1 MALINPDTLDLD
13 EHVIQTN
20 KVQKTHKGGRT
31 MSWSIL
37 VAVGNHNGYVGAGI
51 GKARA
56 IPDAIRKGVEA
67 AKKAI
72 VHVPMVGTTIPH
84 DVLVRRGAAE
94 VMLKPASPGTGLV
107 AGGSVRALLELA
119 GVKDVLGKSLGS
131 SNKVNTAWATL
142 EALKKLKRASD
153 VARLR
158 GKDISELVSKSVA
171 AATLEAESEDA
182 AHGIAAVVPIDV
194 VAPPATP
201 VVETAVSDP
210 VIEAS
215 VAAAPPRRSSGKK
228 ADAPADAFVPEA
240 PVVSV
245 LSETVAPSPAA
256 TASVSSEAV
265 PDVAVQTPVET
276 VAAAPDVLSGA
287 VEEVSDAGA

>member
-37 VAVGNHNGYVGAGI
+37 VAVGDHNGYVGAGI

-67 AKKAI
+67 AKKNM
-72 VHVPMVGTTIPH
+72 VHVPMVGSTIPH
-84 DVLVRRGAAE
+84 DVLHRMNAAE
-94 VMLKPASPGTGLV
+94 ILLKPASPGTGLV

-119 GVKDVLGKSLGS
+119 GVKDVLAKSLGS

-171 AATLEAESEDA
+171 DATMSAESDDA
-182 AHGIAAVVPIDV
+182 AHGIAAVVPVEAPVAVAAVEAV
-194 VAPPATP
+194 VAPAAP
-201 VVETAVSDP
+201 
-210 VIEAS
+210 
-215 VAAAPPRRSSGKK
+215 VAAVEAAP
-228 ADAPADAFVPEA
+228 VEA
-240 PVVSV
+240 PV
-245 LSETVAPSPAA
+245 
-256 TASVSSEAV
+256 
-265 PDVAVQTPVET
+265 
-276 VAAAPDVLSGA
+276 
-287 VEEVSDAGA
+287 